1 MVSEFRVGSTPAQ
14 ERVGDGITRHL
25 GFHPTFQVLR
35 RSFSTHGQEEMRP
48 KEMQVVLG
56 HEDSR
61 TTQEIYT
68 QTLDAKVMQHV
79 NDMANRLL
87 GLEAPLASKQRH

>member
-1 MVSEFRVGSTPAQ
+1 
-14 ERVGDGITRHL
+14 
-25 GFHPTFQVLR
+25 
-35 RSFSTHGQEEMRP
+35 MRP
-48 KEMQVVLG
+48 KEMPVVLG

-61 TTQEIYT
+61 TTQEIYP